1 MNDGGVAVAAALAA
15 PAGVYNVVDDEPLTK
30 RAYAA
35 ALAEAAGVVALSRCI
50 GSSGLSDGPQDHL
63 THPLAAGQQSAL

>member
-1 MNDGGVAVAAALAA
+1 VNDGGAAVAAALAA

-35 ALAEAAGVVALSRCI
+35 ALAAS
-50 GSSGLSDGPQDHL
+50 P
-63 THPLAAGQQSAL
+63 